1 MVRRMNCV
9 SLTVFFEPPFWV
21 GIFERVEE
29 GRLSASKVV
38 FGAQPRDCEVWE
50 LVVKQYY
57 RLPFSPALETAV
69 KQTAENPKRRQR
81 EIKRQMENVGT
92 GTKSQQALQLQREE
106 HKLERKAKSREEKL
120 DEQQRRYEQKRQIKK
135 EKHKGH

>member
-1 MVRRMNCV
+1 MNCV

-21 GIFERVEE
+21 GVFERVED
-29 GRLSASKVV
+29 GRLSASKVI
-38 FGAQPRDCEVWE
+38 FGAQPRDCEVWA
-50 LVVKQYY
+50 LIVKRYD

-81 EIKRQMENVGT
+81 QIKKQMESTGT

-106 HKLERKAKSREEKL
+106 HKLERKEKSREEKRNEL
-120 DEQQRRYEQKRQIKK
+120 QRRYEQKRQSKK

>member
-1 MVRRMNCV
+1 MNCV

-69 KQTAENPKRRQR
+69 KRTAENPKRRQR

-135 EKHKGH
+135 EKHKGR

>member
-1 MVRRMNCV
+1 MGV
-9 SLTVFFEPPFWV
+9 
-21 GIFERVEE
+21 FERVEE

-81 EIKRQMENVGT
+81 QIKKQMESAGT